1 MHVPA
6 KRLHRTRGCSRGHSA
21 PTEELPTEE
30 APSVRYPTLLVT
42 PDRFVLLGLHMRRS
56 NNTLRRQEHHSN
68 TASHV
73 PQNTESQNHV

>member
-6 KRLHRTRGCSRGHSA
+6 KRLEAAPGVTQP

-73 PQNTESQNHV
+73 PRNTES